1 MSLPATILRFPHSG
15 VINGAHMYK
24 SLKSKISECRRLLEN
39 PYAYVERLEAP
50 EDETDKSRTARPA
63 PANRLLI
70 TASREL
76 LQNPYAYLDDAGG
89 YGAVVY
95 QDLRNTV
102 PNHAATTTHDLR
114 PSSAIVIS
122 TPSRRYADHEI
133 EAVVKDLHIRLWKD
147 RNLLWDGAAPTDP
160 IDILDPEVALRLYGY
175 AFELEEGLGSYHGP
189 SGHSEVAGLIDR
201 TYKTVHV
208 SQQFSPNV
216 RLFTAAHELGH
227 AALHPSSGGIHRD
240 RPIDGAA
247 LSRDPDEFQ
256 ADKFATY
263 FLMPANLVKT
273 RFAGIFGTDCFS
285 FTEETSFGLSGMSF
299 VEIKAKCR
307 TARDVSRLLASAE
320 RFQGCS
326 FLSLAAQFRVS
337 TEAMAIRLEE
347 LRLLA
352 I

>member
-1 MSLPATILRFPHSG
+1 
-15 VINGAHMYK
+15 MYK
-24 SLKSKISECRRLLEN
+24 SLKSKVSESRRLFEN
-39 PYAYVERLEAP
+39 PYAHIEHLEAP
-50 EDETDKSRTARPA
+50 EDETNRSRTARLA
-63 PANRLLI
+63 PASSSLI
-70 TASREL
+70 TASRKL
-76 LQNPYAYLDDAGG
+76 LQDPYAYLDDAGG
-89 YGAVVY
+89 YSAVVN
-95 QDLRNTV
+95 QDPGNTV
-102 PNHAATTTHDLR
+102 PDHVSTTTYDLR
-114 PSSAIVIS
+114 QPSAIVIS

-133 EAVVKDLHIRLWKD
+133 EGVVKDLHTRLWKD
-147 RNLLWDGAAPTDP
+147 RNLLWDGVAPTDP

-175 AFELEEGLGSYHGP
+175 AFELEEGLGSYHRP

-208 SQQFSPNV
+208 SQRFPPNV

-227 AALHPSSGGIHRD
+227 AALHPASGGIHRD

-247 LSRDPDEFQ
+247 LSRNPDEFQ

-285 FTEETSFGLSGMSF
+285 LSEETAFGLSGMSF
-299 VEIKAKCR
+299 AEIQAKCR

-320 RFQGCS
+320 RYQGRS
-326 FLSLAAQFRVS
+326 FVSLAAQFRVS